1 MNIDQQSILKKM
13 NIQSLNPMQVEAIET
28 IHNNDEVVLIS
39 DTGTGKTLAFM
50 LPLVGSVDKE
60 AEGVQS
66 VIITPTREL
75 AIQIGQV
82 ARDMGTGCKIEV
94 VYGGRSIK
102 KDKEE
107 LLHAPSILIAT
118 PGRLADHLRRE
129 TFDTSAIH
137 TLVLDEYDKSLEIGF
152 EEDVTEILEYLTKV
166 KKKILT
172 SATTLEH
179 IPRFLQLQSLVTV
192 DYSKSTELGLN
203 YKVVNCDGKDKLE
216 SLYKLL
222 CTIGLE
228 KVIVFINYKDAITR
242 ISNYLKKQD
251 VHHGIFHGS
260 LEQRDRERTL
270 IQFRNGSTNIMLAT
284 DLAARGID
292 ISDIASIIHYHFPH
306 REEEYIHRN
315 GRTARMQSA
324 GDVYL
329 LRGKGEDLPHYVDES
344 SLVER
349 VLEDRDGQSAPTP
362 PRWSTLYVSA
372 GRKDK
377 ISKGDL
383 AGMFF
388 KQGGLDKDELG
399 LIELKR
405 ECAFVA
411 VPLSKSRE
419 LITMLDNTKVKKR
432 KVRVRSI

>member
-13 NIQSLNPMQVEAIET
+13 NIQSLNPMQEQAIET
-28 IHNNDEVVLIS
+28 INEKDEVVLIS
-39 DTGTGKTLAFM
+39 ATGTGKTLAFM

-60 AEGVQS
+60 EEGVQAL
-66 VIITPTREL
+66 IISPTREL

-102 KDKEE
+102 KDKAE
-107 LLHAPSILIAT
+107 LQHTPSILIGT
-118 PGRLADHLRRE
+118 PGRLADHLRRGTFE
-129 TFDTSAIH
+129 TSGIN

-152 EEDVTEILEYLTKV
+152 EEDITEILEYLTKV

-172 SATTLEH
+172 SATTLER
-179 IPRFLQLQSLVTV
+179 IPGFLQLQSVVAL
-192 DYSKSTELGLN
+192 DYSESTELGIH

-222 CTIGLE
+222 CQIGQE
-228 KVIVFINYKDAITR
+228 KCIVFINYKDAITR
-242 ISNYLKKQD
+242 IGDFLKRKD
-251 VHHGIFHGS
+251 VDHGVFHGS
-260 LEQRDRERTL
+260 LEQRDRERAL

-292 ISDIASIIHYHFPH
+292 ISDIASIVHYHFPH

-324 GDVYL
+324 GDVYI
-329 LRGKGEDLPHYVDES
+329 LRGKGEDLPEYIDEA
-344 SLVER
+344 SLDALDLDGTER
-349 VLEDRDGQSAPTP
+349 QSAPTSP
-362 PRWSTLYVSA
+362 IWSTLYVSA

-388 KQGGLDKDELG
+388 KQGGLEKGELG

-411 VPLSKSRE
+411 VPKKKVSE
-419 LITMLDNTKVKKR
+419 LISALDNTKVKKR
-432 KVRVRSI
+432 KVRVRNI

>member
-1 MNIDQQSILKKM
+1 MNIDQQSILEKM
-13 NIQSLNPMQVEAIET
+13 NIQSLNPMQEEAIET
-28 IHNNDEVVLIS
+28 INKQDEVVLIS

-50 LPLVGSVDKE
+50 LPLVRSVDKG
-60 AEGVQS
+60 AEDVQAL
-66 VIITPTREL
+66 IITPTREL

-82 ARDMGTGCKIEV
+82 ARDMGTGCKIDV

-102 KDKEE
+102 KDKAE
-107 LLHAPSILIAT
+107 LQHPPSILIGT

-129 TFDTSAIH
+129 TFETSAIN

-152 EEDVTEILEYLTKV
+152 EDDITEILEYLTKV

-172 SATTLEH
+172 SATTLER
-179 IPRFLQLQSLVTV
+179 IPSFLQLQSVVTI
-192 DYSKSTELGLN
+192 DYSKSTELGLS

-222 CTIGLE
+222 CSIGQE
-228 KVIVFINYKDAITR
+228 KCIVFINYKDAIAR
-242 ISNYLKKQD
+242 ISDFLKEQG
-251 VHHGIFHGS
+251 VHHGVFHGS
-260 LEQRDRERTL
+260 LEQRDRERML
-270 IQFRNGSTNIMLAT
+270 IQFRNGSSNIMLAT

-324 GDVYL
+324 GDVYI
-329 LRGKGEDLPHYVDES
+329 LRGKGEDLPGYVDEANLVIWDIDDNS
-344 SLVER
+344 SL
-349 VLEDRDGQSAPTP
+349 DAPTP
-362 PRWSTLYVSA
+362 PEWSTLYVSA

-388 KQGGLDKDELG
+388 KQGGLEKGELG

-411 VPLSKSRE
+411 VPLKKASQ
-419 LITMLDNTKVKKR
+419 LIAALDNTKVKKR